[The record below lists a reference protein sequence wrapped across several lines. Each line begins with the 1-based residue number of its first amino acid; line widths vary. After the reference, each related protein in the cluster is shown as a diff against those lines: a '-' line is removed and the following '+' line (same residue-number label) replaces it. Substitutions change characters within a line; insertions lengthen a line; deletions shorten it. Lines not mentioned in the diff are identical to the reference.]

1 MDSLDGLR
9 LLIVNCMQERGE
21 DPPSLRQFIT
31 PATFRP
37 FKCQSRDK
45 RSLLLLYWVDRL
57 PDKVH
62 LGADKD
68 VKDETL
74 IRFRKTGIPDRGSLR
89 KKTKKQTALLKRIIC
104 AIVWTCIL
112 TYRSNPVLSPAGW
125 MTSQGSWSSPV
136 CRGKKERKR
145 YKHTKKEKG
154 EEEVQLQTKI
164 GLNAHK

>member
-9 LLIVNCMQERGE
+9 FLIVNCMQERGE

-37 FKCQSRDK
+37 FKCQSCNK
-45 RSLLLLYWVDRL
+45 RSLLLLYWVDGL

-89 KKTKKQTALLKRIIC
+89 KKKQKNAKRLKYILC
-104 AIVWTCIL
+104 HNNIVRTCIWTC
-112 TYRSNPVLSPAGW
+112 RSNPVLFPAGW
-125 MTSQGSWSSPV
+125 MTSQGSWSSPR
-136 CRGKKERKR
+136 CWGIKERKS
-145 YKHTKKEKG
+145 YKGIKAYK
-154 EEEVQLQTKI
+154 
-164 GLNAHK
+164 